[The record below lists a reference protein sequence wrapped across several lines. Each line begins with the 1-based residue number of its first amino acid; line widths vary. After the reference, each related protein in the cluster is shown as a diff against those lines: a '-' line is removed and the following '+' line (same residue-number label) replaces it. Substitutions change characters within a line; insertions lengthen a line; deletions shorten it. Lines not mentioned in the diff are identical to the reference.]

1 MPFRLMV
8 DAARACYAAR
18 ILRSPALEPTPRF
31 GGRARLLGITVLA
44 ALCATEHRGL
54 ARTEDG
60 VHRTRV
66 SHRARAHQPD
76 APPPPPATPPDDPP
90 ATPPPEDPR
99 TNVHLVPS
107 GTIALPGRGLSVA
120 WSPDGTRLAVG
131 GHFRDKETRLRYDT
145 RVADVAARALVK
157 SFACHWFWAVSQAWV
172 DHPDYGPLLADG
184 GGDHAVKVWDP
195 DARGSSTCHPGQFL
209 AADGALQQ
217 LGEING
223 WITSLAFSPDR
234 RWLAG
239 ASRDRTVRIWQV
251 HPGPNAWHVVAL
263 WLDRDVGN
271 FLSVDWSPDGRAV
284 VTGDRRGRV
293 AVWDVDP
300 EHDRWDDATIA
311 QFTRVSYEDQASWCG
326 SHSTL
331 TSRVPRWSESG
342 HGVIWNARWAP
353 DGYRVAAAGTDGTVS
368 VYDAVSGEV
377 LLRQTMPDQGS
388 LHGLAWHPDSRWLAA
403 GGSDERIYVYDTA
416 GNVLYD
422 TLEGHDDVVT
432 ALAWSQDGE
441 TLASTAGGPLL
452 KEALIDVSDGPD
464 QTVRLWRWR

>member
-107 GTIALPGRGLSVA
+107 LTIALPGRGLSVA

-145 RVADVAARALVK
+145 RVADVAAGALVK

-184 GGDHAVKVWDP
+184 GGDHAVKVWNP

-251 HPGPNAWHVVAL
+251 HPGPNAWRVAVSGVAERPGL
-263 WLDRDVGN
+263 ASGGPVACGRRIGPAHLRLRHYQQRAVRH
-271 FLSVDWSPDGRAV
+271 DGRSRRPRDRPGV
-284 VTGDRRGRV
+284 VTGRRDAGVDGRWPAAQRGAGRRLGRPGSDRPAV
-293 AVWDVDP
+293 AL
-300 EHDRWDDATIA
+300 ALIA
-311 QFTRVSYEDQASWCG
+311 QSARPERRSRRAGRASR
-326 SHSTL
+326 
-331 TSRVPRWSESG
+331 SR
-342 HGVIWNARWAP
+342 
-353 DGYRVAAAGTDGTVS
+353 
-368 VYDAVSGEV
+368 
-377 LLRQTMPDQGS
+377 LRAQR
-388 LHGLAWHPDSRWLAA
+388 HW
-403 GGSDERIYVYDTA
+403 
-416 GNVLYD
+416 
-422 TLEGHDDVVT
+422 
-432 ALAWSQDGE
+432 
-441 TLASTAGGPLL
+441 
-452 KEALIDVSDGPD
+452 
-464 QTVRLWRWR
+464 RL